1 MSTPLSRERTRGGRP
16 PRYDLVLV
24 GHVTND
30 TLVDHGV
37 FTRFTGGGAYF
48 GAFAAR
54 RLGARVLV
62 VTRLA
67 PADHPLLDGLKR
79 EGIEVL
85 VLPSPTTTSIEN
97 VIETDVDHRRVR
109 LVSQGAPFLASDLP
123 DTDGAVC
130 NLTALFRGE
139 IGGEV
144 IEAAAGRGPI
154 ALDLQ
159 GVLRCS
165 EGGSFAFRDW
175 DEKGRYL
182 PLVSFLKADSLESEV
197 MAGTPDR
204 EEAARILHGL
214 GAREVVI
221 THSSGVIACDG
232 TRVYRAPFTPRN
244 LSGRTGRGDTCF
256 ASYLV
261 WRRDHGIEES
271 VRLAAAL
278 TSLKMET
285 PGPYTGTAEQALQ
298 RAGLAG

>member
-1 MSTPLSRERTRGGRP
+1 MNSPRK
-16 PRYDLVLV
+16 RYDLVLV

-62 VTRLA
+62 VTKLA
-67 PADHPLLDGLKR
+67 SADHPLLDGLKQQ
-79 EGIEVL
+79 GVEVL
-85 VLPSPTTTSIEN
+85 ALPSPTTTSIEN
-97 VIETDVDHRRVR
+97 VIETDVDHRKVR
-109 LVSQGAPFLASDLP
+109 LISQGAPFLASELP

-139 IGGEV
+139 IGGGV
-144 IEAAAGRGPI
+144 IEAAARQGPV

-159 GVLRCS
+159 GFLRCS
-165 EGGSFAFRDW
+165 DGGSFAFRDW
-175 DEKGRYL
+175 EEKGRYL

-197 MAGTPDR
+197 TAGTADR

-221 THSSGVIACDG
+221 THSSEVIAYDG
-232 TRVYRAPFTPRN
+232 GRIHRAPFTPRN

-256 ASYLV
+256 ASYLF
-261 WRRDHGIEES
+261 WRQDHGIEES
-271 VRLAAAL
+271 IRLAAAL

-285 PGPYTGTAEQALQ
+285 PGPYTGTAEQALK
-298 RAGLAG
+298 RAGMSG